1 VNAAAVR
8 LLQVLALWAPGARS
22 LRVWLHR
29 RRGVTI
35 GSGCFIGAS
44 AILDTH
50 RPGLISIGSN
60 VNVGIRSTIV
70 AHFRGSTAAERGDP
84 GERFSVVIEDDVFIG
99 PHAVVLP
106 GVRVGR
112 GAVVT
117 AGSVVST
124 SVEPMTL
131 VQGNP
136 ARPVAR
142 CGIPLGVT
150 TKPREFRRHLL
161 PYRARAG
168 AANGG
173 AESPRPRA

>member
-1 VNAAAVR
+1 VSLPARGAAIR
-8 LLQVLALWAPGARS
+8 LLGVLALWAPGART

-29 RRGVTI
+29 ARGVRI
-35 GSGCFIGAS
+35 GPGTFIGAS

-50 RPGLISIGSN
+50 RPNLISIGRN
-60 VNVGIRSTIV
+60 VNVGIRSTTI

-84 GERFSVVIEDDVFIG
+84 AHPFSVVLEDDVFIG
-99 PHAVVLP
+99 PHAVILP

-112 GAVVT
+112 GAVVA
-117 AGSVVST
+117 AGSVVT
-124 SVEPMTL
+124 GSVPAMTV

-150 TKPREFRRHLL
+150 TRPREFERRLRSL
-161 PYRARAG
+161 RDG
-168 AANGG
+168 
-173 AESPRPRA
+173 RPADRSGRGLR